1 MMKKF
6 SLLIMAL
13 CVIILIAVTGCM
25 PTPPTPTPTPTP
37 GMEKDFTLLDLSGRS
52 FTLSDHLGKP
62 IVLCF
67 FMSNCPACKSEVPH
81 LNSIHQKYADSEE
94 LMVIGIGIRAGIAE
108 FVQSQGVQ
116 YLVLQDDEDETVSD
130 LYGVGSVPHNVFI
143 NRQGKITRQ
152 FARSLSES
160 ELEQYINEIF

>member
-1 MMKKF
+1 MMKKLF
-6 SLLIMAL
+6 LLIMAL
-13 CVIILIAVTGCM
+13 CIVVLLAVTGCM

-37 GMEKDFTLLDLSGRS
+37 GMEKDFTLLDLNGRS

-67 FMSNCPACKSEVPH
+67 FMSNCSACKSEVPH
-81 LNSIHQKYADSEE
+81 LNSVHQKYADSEE

-116 YLVLQDDEDETVSD
+116 YLVLQDDENETVSD

-143 NRQGKITRQ
+143 DRQGKITRQ
-152 FARSLSES
+152 IAQSLSES
-160 ELEQYINEIF
+160 ELEQYIDEIL

>member
-1 MMKKF
+1 MKKLF
-6 SLLIMAL
+6 LLIMAL
-13 CVIILIAVTGCM
+13 CIVVPLAVTGCM

-37 GMEKDFTLLDLSGRS
+37 GMEKDFTLLDLNGRS

-81 LNSIHQKYADSEE
+81 LNSVHQKYVDSEE

-116 YLVLQDDEDETVSD
+116 YLVLQDDENETVSD
-130 LYGVGSVPHNVFI
+130 LYGVWSVPHNVFI
-143 NRQGKITRQ
+143 NRQWKITRQ
-152 FARSLSES
+152 IAQSLSES
-160 ELEQYINEIF
+160 ELEQYIDEIL

>member
-1 MMKKF
+1 MKKLF
-6 SLLIMAL
+6 LLIMAL
-13 CVIILIAVTGCM
+13 CIVVPLAVTGCM

-37 GMEKDFTLLDLSGRS
+37 GMEKDFTLLDLNGRS

-81 LNSIHQKYADSEE
+81 LNSVHQKYADSEE

-130 LYGVGSVPHNVFI
+130 L
-143 NRQGKITRQ
+143 RQECP
-152 FARSLSES
+152 S
-160 ELEQYINEIF
+160 

>member
-1 MMKKF
+1 
-6 SLLIMAL
+6 MAL
-13 CVIILIAVTGCM
+13 CIVVLLAVTGCM

-37 GMEKDFTLLDLSGRS
+37 GMEKDFTLLDLNGRS

-81 LNSIHQKYADSEE
+81 LNSVHQKYVDSEE

-116 YLVLQDDEDETVSD
+116 YLVLQDDENETVSD
-130 LYGVGSVPHNVFI
+130 LYGVWSVPHNVFI

-152 FARSLSES
+152 ISLSFGKRAGTI
-160 ELEQYINEIF
+160 YR

>member
-1 MMKKF
+1 MKKLF
-6 SLLIMAL
+6 LLIMAL
-13 CVIILIAVTGCM
+13 CIVVPLAVTGCM

-37 GMEKDFTLLDLSGRS
+37 GMEKDFTLLDLNGRS

-81 LNSIHQKYADSEE
+81 LNSVHQKYVDSEE

-116 YLVLQDDEDETVSD
+116 YLVLQDDENETVSD
-130 LYGVGSVPHNVFI
+130 LYGVWSVPHMFLLTV
-143 NRQGKITRQ
+143 RGK
-152 FARSLSES
+152 SLVKLLNLFES
-160 ELEQYINEIF
+160 ELEQYIDEIL